1 MKYTLDYSADTIDLK
16 TNPGYENKSTAT
28 DKLVEKYN
36 SPKQLDFNFD
46 KKPIAEPTKK
56 QIEKK
61 IAIMGDP
68 KSNGAWKNFV
78 EESNNIENKEN
89 ELGKLVRHGVAPQ
102 DKKKKKISVLD
113 YIDKVKDNYNDNLRP
128 KEASPEMVGELAT
141 KLERQR
147 QMTGGPSTWDIMKK
161 AATTPEEK
169 NQIKRILNR
178 DFNKNGPKNMS
189 NDDLKFIG
197 KYKQPT
203 YPEIK
208 VPIIDES
215 LFSRPTPQLE
225 PQIPLREQIRVLADR
240 RLEREQ
246 RAWDREHGK
255 DGITN
260 VLRPK

>member
-1 MKYTLDYSADTIDLK
+1 
-16 TNPGYENKSTAT
+16 
-28 DKLVEKYN
+28 
-36 SPKQLDFNFD
+36 
-46 KKPIAEPTKK
+46 
-56 QIEKK
+56 
-61 IAIMGDP
+61 
-68 KSNGAWKNFV
+68 
-78 EESNNIENKEN
+78 
-89 ELGKLVRHGVAPQ
+89 
-102 DKKKKKISVLD
+102 
-113 YIDKVKDNYNDNLRP
+113 
-128 KEASPEMVGELAT
+128 MVGALAT

-169 NQIKRILNR
+169 NEIRRILNR

>member
-68 KSNGAWKNFV
+68 KSNGAWKNYID
-78 EESNNIENKEN
+78 ESNNEKNNEN
-89 ELGKLVRHGVAPQ
+89 ELGKLVRYGVEPK
-102 DKKKKKISVLD
+102 DNKKKKISVLD

-215 LFSRPTPQLE
+215 LFSRPTPQPE
-225 PQIPLREQIRVLADR
+225 PQIPLREQIRILADV

-260 VLRPK
+260 VLRLK